1 MGLRV
6 YICNKF
12 LENTDGA
19 DSGTMLEVTE
29 APSTTL
35 VSYLSGQSGFTSH
48 SLFTCSLCFLK
59 LESSFLRVL
68 LSFGYESQAL
78 SYSGKTAFT
87 QCFN

>member
-19 DSGTMLEVTE
+19 DSGTVLEVTE

-48 SLFTCSLCFLK
+48 SLFTCSLFFKTGKFL
-59 LESSFLRVL
+59 LESPFKFWL
-68 LSFGYESQAL
+68 
-78 SYSGKTAFT
+78 
-87 QCFN
+87 